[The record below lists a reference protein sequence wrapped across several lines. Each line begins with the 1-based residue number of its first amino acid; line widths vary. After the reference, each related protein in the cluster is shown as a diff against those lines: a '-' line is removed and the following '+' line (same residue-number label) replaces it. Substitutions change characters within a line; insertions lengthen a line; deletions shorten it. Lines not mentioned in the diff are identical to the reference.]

1 MPDIHSYEP
10 TAGHGLAHDPF
21 NSIVGP
27 RPIGW
32 IATADA
38 QGRHNLAPYSFFNAF
53 NYVPPI
59 IGFAS
64 VGWKDTVTNIQ
75 ETGDFT
81 WNLTTQHLAE
91 AMNIT
96 SAPAARG
103 QNEFLLAALTA
114 APSTLVKAPRVLE
127 SPVNFECRLTQ
138 LIQLTTQTG
147 ATVPTWL
154 ILGEVVMVHIDRAL
168 LKDGLYQSATSH
180 PVLRWGGR
188 GDYARIE
195 PENVFELLRPTTA

>member
-1 MPDIHSYEP
+1 MPDTHSYEP

-32 IATADA
+32 ISTADA

-64 VGWKDTVTNIQ
+64 VGWKDTVTNQ
-75 ETGDFT
+75 P
-81 WNLTTQHLAE
+81 LAP

-96 SAPAARG
+96 SAPAIRG
-103 QNEFLLAALTA
+103 QNEFLLANLTA
-114 APSTLVKAPRVLE
+114 IPSTLVKAPRVLE
-127 SPVNFECRLTQ
+127 SPVTFECRLTQ
-138 LIQLTTQTG
+138 LIQLTTQSG

-168 LKDGLYQSATSH
+168 LKDGIYQSATSH

-195 PENVFELLRPTTA
+195 PENVFELLRPTKA